1 MQRCRYVCVLYINRH
16 SSYTHTHTLWKV
28 VLATRKIV
36 RPRALHLIGCCVY
49 VQVAVALLIQR
60 PNPCSLTVLG
70 GRWCFLS
77 LGGRCSGV
85 RGSSDPLLKQRLTRL
100 RTRTRRALITHEL
113 THHLCFDRCDLV
125 LVPSRNG
132 LSEKHGHGTSTF
144 SARWS
149 ALVPPMP
156 CANEASLAI
165 NAGSGD
171 DEACL
176 QYCMRASSNSFPLN
190 ISAIV
195 LKTSRTTKT
204 EQKN

>member
-1 MQRCRYVCVLYINRH
+1 MFVFCIQTDT
-16 SSYTHTHTLWKV
+16 SYTHICAHINTHTHAHALWRV

-49 VQVAVALLIQR
+49 VQVAVALLVQR

-125 LVPSRNG
+125 LVLSRRSMG
-132 LSEKHGHGTSTF
+132 
-144 SARWS
+144 
-149 ALVPPMP
+149 
-156 CANEASLAI
+156 
-165 NAGSGD
+165 
-171 DEACL
+171 
-176 QYCMRASSNSFPLN
+176 
-190 ISAIV
+190 
-195 LKTSRTTKT
+195 T
-204 EQKN
+204 EQAPFLQDGLLWCRQCPVQTRHRLLLMQDRAMTRRACNTV